1 MPGSIRNLVFTCGPW
16 EVDLGRRELRSRGA
30 PVALGNRAFEIV
42 EVLARAAGQLVTKD
56 ALMERIWP
64 GAIVGDNTL
73 HVHIAAVRKAFGSD
87 RGMLQTAPGR
97 GYRLVGGWVGQA
109 GEATEL
115 PSSSPPPARALP
127 AERPAINFP
136 VVVTR
141 LVGRSTAVQRVRDL
155 VSAYRVVTLT
165 GPGGI
170 GKTALAL
177 KTVRDL
183 LPDFED
189 GAWLVELAS
198 LSDPALTPSAVAGVL
213 GLKLGG
219 DRVTAEALARGIGDR
234 HLLLLLDNCEHL
246 IDSVAV
252 LTEAVMSLCPRVT
265 VLATSREIMR
275 IQGESVYR
283 VPALD
288 VPAAGQEAPDFILD
302 HSAVELFVTR
312 AKALDAGFV
321 PQPEDIR
328 SIAEICRHLDGI
340 PLAIEFAAAQAAL
353 VGTEQVATG
362 LRDRF
367 ALLTSGRRTT
377 IPRHRTLR
385 AALDWSYGLLP
396 PEEQRLLHHLAV
408 FPAGFTFEAA
418 EAVGGRAGHSVVD
431 ELSSLV
437 SKSLC
442 ERVSST
448 SLTRWR
454 LLETIRAYALEK
466 LTENGEY
473 PDAAR
478 QHAAY
483 FRDLISRVTA
493 DSTVWLSRDDVARC
507 ASELDNVRAAL
518 DWTFS
523 PAGDAEIGVGLTI
536 AFAPIWQTLS
546 LMGEC
551 RERVERMLAIGPP
564 GTDLSQAAAMRM
576 WIAYS
581 EALTMTFAPFGRAYD
596 AFKKVMGLAAN
607 VDDVELQAG
616 LLYMQWSLEFMSG
629 DQGAALNSARRLT
642 AITPRGGDIMR
653 LTADRILGASLLSAG
668 KLSDAQDC
676 LQRVVDFHGTP
687 SGGHHSPLF
696 RRDPHVLARVRLAR
710 VLSLRGYLDRAY
722 AEARTGFEMA
732 QSSGAGITVCWA
744 VHDALSP
751 IALTMGDLDAAEAAT
766 AAMNDWAMR
775 IDAGLWKVMATCWKG
790 RLLLERGEVVQGT
803 ELISQAL
810 GACEQTGWQMGYVQF
825 LGWAADGLTRLGRFD
840 EAGAKLERAIAWADH
855 QGESWYRPELMRMK
869 GDLLLQQSHAGEAE
883 ACLRTAAEIARD
895 QGALYWELRVAL
907 GLARLRIGQGRG
919 DEVRSLL
926 APVYDRFTEG
936 FGAPDLRAAKALLGG

>member
-1 MPGSIRNLVFTCGPW
+1 MPASVQNLVFTCGPW
-16 EVDLGRRELRSRGA
+16 EVDLGRRELRSSGA

-56 ALMERIWP
+56 DLMERIWP

-87 RGMLQTAPGR
+87 RAMLQTAPGR
-97 GYRLVGGWVGQA
+97 GYRLVGGWSGQRS
-109 GEATEL
+109 EATEAPSPL
-115 PSSSPPPARALP
+115 PRREPPT
-127 AERPAINFP
+127 ERPATNFP

-177 KTVRDL
+177 KAVRDL

-198 LSDPALTPSAVAGVL
+198 LSDAALAPSAVAGVL
-213 GLKLGG
+213 GLKLGS
-219 DRVTAEALARGIGDR
+219 DQVTAETLAHAIGDR

-246 IDSVAV
+246 IDAVAA

-288 VPAAGQEAPDFILD
+288 VPAAGEEAPNIILD
-302 HSAVELFVTR
+302 HSAVELFVAR
-312 AKALDAGFV
+312 VKALDAGFA
-321 PQPEDIR
+321 PQPADLS
-328 SIAEICRHLDGI
+328 SIVEVCRHLDGI
-340 PLAIEFAAAQAAL
+340 PLAIEFAAARAAL
-353 VGTEQVATG
+353 VGTEQVASG

-385 AALDWSYGLLP
+385 AVLDWSYGLLSL
-396 PEEQRLLHHLAV
+396 EEQRLLRHLAM

-418 EAVGGRAGHSVVD
+418 EAVGGLDGHSVVD

-442 ERVSST
+442 ERINAA

-454 LLETIRAYALEK
+454 LLETIRAYASEK

-473 PDAAR
+473 PGAAR
-478 QHAAY
+478 RHAEH

-493 DSTVWLSRDDVARC
+493 SPTVWLSRDDVARC
-507 ASELDNVRAAL
+507 SSELDNVRAAL

-523 PAGDAEIGVGLTI
+523 PEGDAEIGVGLTI

-546 LMGEC
+546 MMGEC
-551 RERVERMLAIGPP
+551 RDRVERMLAVGSPDIR
-564 GTDLSQAAAMRM
+564 LRQAAALRM
-576 WIAYS
+576 WFAYS
-581 EALTMTFAPFGRAYD
+581 EALTMTFAPFRRAYD
-596 AFKKVMGLAAN
+596 AFEKAMDLAAN
-607 VDDVELQAG
+607 IDEVDLQAG
-616 LLYMQWSLEFMSG
+616 LLYTRWSFEFMSG
-629 DQGAALNSARRLT
+629 DQSAALNSARQLT
-642 AITPRGGDIMR
+642 AITPGGDMAK

-668 KLSDAQDC
+668 QLSDAQNY
-676 LQRVVDFHGTP
+676 LQSVVDFRAAP

-710 VLSLRGYLDRAY
+710 VLSLRGTLDRAY
-722 AEARTGFEMA
+722 AEARTSFEMA
-732 QSSGAGITVCWA
+732 QASGAGITVCWA

-751 IALTMGDLDAAEAAT
+751 IALMMGDLPGAEAST
-766 AAMNDWAMR
+766 AAMSNWATR
-775 IDAGLWKVMATCWKG
+775 IDAALWKVMATCWKG
-790 RLLLERGEVVQGT
+790 RLLFERGEVARGT
-803 ELISQAL
+803 DLISQAL

-825 LGWAADGLTRLGRFD
+825 LSWVADGLTRLGHLE
-840 EAGAKLERAIAWADH
+840 EAGNKLAHAVAWADSN
-855 QGESWYRPELMRMK
+855 GEAWYRPELLRMK
-869 GDLLLQQSHAGEAE
+869 GEVLVRQSRTTEAE
-883 ACLRTAAEIARD
+883 DCFRTATEIARE
-895 QGALYWELRVAL
+895 QGALYWELRVAVS
-907 GLARLRIGQGRG
+907 LARLRIGQGRR
-919 DEVRSLL
+919 DEAPPLV
-926 APVYDRFTEG
+926 APVYERFTEG
-936 FGAPDLRAAKALLGG
+936 FDAPDLRAARALLGI